1 MNDQDHSL
9 SLSDPDR
16 SLVLSHF
23 LTNFLQNLASC
34 HTALRKKRNRKRFW
48 VREIFLHRKQ
58 LGEFHHLISQ
68 LERDDQKFYFR
79 GIAIKKNPTCQAQ
92 TAAWRE
98 L

>member
-1 MNDQDHSL
+1 MLAAND
-9 SLSDPDR
+9 SDDEVVAMY
-16 SLVLSHF
+16 LYY
-23 LTNFLQNLASC
+23 NI
-34 HTALRKKRNRKRFW
+34 RKKRNRKRFW

>member
-1 MNDQDHSL
+1 ML
-9 SLSDPDR
+9 AASDSDDEVVAMY
-16 SLVLSHF
+16 LYY
-23 LTNFLQNLASC
+23 
-34 HTALRKKRNRKRFW
+34 KKEKKSKRFW